1 MKSNHTFLSYP
12 VGLLGILFLLSLS
25 VTVVLNARF
34 LYYQDLDALS
44 ASTGLSTEAIQEDY
58 DTLIDYNLFFHH
70 EDLVFPNL
78 PQSEEGHIHFQE
90 VKQIF
95 VLLQDTCLISG
106 PLFFLAAFYLLKKQ
120 KNPLFLKITWI
131 VGSLLP
137 LVVGTIAFFF
147 WDWLFVAFHQLVFR
161 NDYWLFDPATDPII
175 DLLPDSYFFRCLVCI
190 VLLLLI
196 FTQLCGLLYW
206 KFSRKRPA

>member
-44 ASTGLSTEAIQEDY
+44 ASTGLSKEAIQEDY

-137 LVVGTIAFFF
+137 LVVRNHCL
-147 WDWLFVAFHQLVFR
+147 LFLGLALRGLSPTGFPQR
-161 NDYWLFDPATDPII
+161 
-175 DLLPDSYFFRCLVCI
+175 LLAV
-190 VLLLLI
+190 
-196 FTQLCGLLYW
+196 
-206 KFSRKRPA
+206 